1 MSEKENARST
11 AATVKRAEAAV
22 FSGAAASRLYS
33 TTPAS
38 VCQVAAH
45 LPVGASVGLQYIL
58 DK

>member
-45 LPVGASVGLQYIL
+45 LPVGASL
-58 DK
+58 